1 MNNKKLA
8 AILGCCAVFVAVV
21 VAIASL
27 SPRAVADYSTLLG
40 YLRSSGVVVEEKG
53 EASWSFFYDVK
64 GRRVTVDEIS
74 IVVYEY
80 DSAGA
85 MEADARCV
93 SPDGFGIKKDW
104 ANGTGSAQQ
113 VGWIAPPH
121 FHKAGR
127 IIVFYCGDD
136 ASMINLLQDALGK
149 QFAGM

>member
-1 MNNKKLA
+1 MNNKRLA
-8 AILGCCAVFVAVV
+8 VILGCCIVFIAVV

-27 SPRAVADYSTLLG
+27 SPRAVADYSTLLS

-64 GRRVTVDEIS
+64 GRRVTVNETS

-80 DSAGA
+80 GNAGTMGA
-85 MEADARCV
+85 EARCV
-93 SPDGFGIKKDW
+93 SPDGYGIRKDW
-104 ANGTGSAQQ
+104 GNGTGLAQQ
-113 VGWIAPPH
+113 VSWIGPPH
-121 FHKAGR
+121 FYKAGR
-127 IIVFYCGDD
+127 IIVFYCGDN